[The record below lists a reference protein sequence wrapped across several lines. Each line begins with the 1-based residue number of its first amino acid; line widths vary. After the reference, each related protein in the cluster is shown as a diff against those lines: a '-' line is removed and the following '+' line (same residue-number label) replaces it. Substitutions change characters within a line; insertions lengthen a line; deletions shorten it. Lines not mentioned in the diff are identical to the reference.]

1 LNTAPNNLLF
11 VASADKKPELEI
23 DKLWAKEAEERL
35 AAYRLGE
42 IKTLDLNQVLTK
54 YQLPVK

>member
-1 LNTAPNNLLF
+1 VQNKLLF
-11 VASADKKPELEI
+11 FASVDHEQDLEI

-42 IKTLDLNQVLTK
+42 IRTLDLIQVLSK
-54 YQLPVK
+54 YQV